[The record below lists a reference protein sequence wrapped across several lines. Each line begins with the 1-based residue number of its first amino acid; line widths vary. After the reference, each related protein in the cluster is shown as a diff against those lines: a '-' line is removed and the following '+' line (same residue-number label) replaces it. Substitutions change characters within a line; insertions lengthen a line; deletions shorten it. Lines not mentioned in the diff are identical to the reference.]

1 MRLDHGGASDA
12 EQPSEDITTFVKQQ
26 LMVWLSMITARG
38 LEALILFRRFRF
50 DRYYNHYRSYPPCAL
65 RCLPFR
71 LHLLNLPR

>member
-26 LMVWLSMITARG
+26 LMVWLSVITARG

-50 DRYYNHYRSYPPCAL
+50 DRYYNHYRNIPLAHCDV
-65 RCLPFR
+65 CPFAYTS
-71 LHLLNLPR
+71 